1 MSNLKSTL
9 LASAGAAA
17 MLLAPLAV
25 LPVTSLPAGYA
36 AFAEKGGNGNGN
48 GHKDDSGDAS
58 ESSESHGNSG
68 NADKHEEKAAAH
80 QEAKA
85 GKTKNLKTDL
95 REELAEPITLHEN
108 GARLVIS
115 KQRAMIKTALAKAL
129 QGDMR
134 AMGVI
139 TNLAV
144 KLLEAELA
152 EETNDL
158 TTEDRGILEAYV
170 RRRMAAEARKKKP

>member
-1 MSNLKSTL
+1 MAAKSYE
-9 LASAGAAA
+9 
-17 MLLAPLAV
+17 V
-25 LPVTSLPAGYA
+25 GYKKPPKKTQ
-36 AFAEKGGNGNGN
+36 FKKGNRANPKGR
-48 GHKDDSGDAS
+48 
-58 ESSESHGNSG
+58 
-68 NADKHEEKAAAH
+68 
-80 QEAKA
+80 

-170 RRRMAAEARKKKP
+170 RRRIAAEARKKKL

>member
-1 MSNLKSTL
+1 M
-9 LASAGAAA
+9 AAKTYD
-17 MLLAPLAV
+17 V
-25 LPVTSLPAGYA
+25 GYKKPPKNTQCK
-36 AFAEKGGNGNGN
+36 KGNRANPKGR
-48 GHKDDSGDAS
+48 
-58 ESSESHGNSG
+58 
-68 NADKHEEKAAAH
+68 
-80 QEAKA
+80 

-170 RRRMAAEARKKKP
+170 RRRMAAEERKKKP